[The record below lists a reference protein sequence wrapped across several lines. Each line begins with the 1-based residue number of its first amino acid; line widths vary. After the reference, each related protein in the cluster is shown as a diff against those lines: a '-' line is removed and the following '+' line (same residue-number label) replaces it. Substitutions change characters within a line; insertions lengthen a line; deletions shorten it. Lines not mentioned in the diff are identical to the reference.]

1 MKKDKAQNL
10 RRELR
15 KKRARAKI
23 FGTPLKPRLS
33 VFRSNQYLCVQ
44 MIDDSNQKTLFYGST
59 RGKAKKNKTESA
71 RLLGAE
77 IAEMAK
83 KEGIKSVVFDRG
95 SYRYLGRVRA
105 VAEGAREKGLQF

>member
-10 RRELR
+10 RRKLR
-15 KKRARAKI
+15 KNRARAKI
-23 FGTPLKPRLS
+23 FGTHLKPRFS
-33 VFRSNQYLCVQ
+33 VFRSNKCLYVQ
-44 MIDDSNQKTLFYGST
+44 VIDDSNQKTLFSGST
-59 RGKAKKNKTESA
+59 REKTKKNKTESA

-77 IAEMAK
+77 MAEMAK

-95 SYRYLGRVRA
+95 SYRYLGRVKA